1 MIFALPMV
9 LMLVLLFAA
18 PMAIVIYMSVHVSK
32 LSGSYYTLEFYRQAI
47 TDSLYLSVYWNTVA
61 ISVLSVAVGLLL
73 SYPVAYHLSRQT
85 VRVRAL
91 LSALVLLP
99 FYTSILVKS
108 YAFTVILGDDG
119 VINQMIGLVFGESTR
134 VSLLFNR
141 TGVIIAI
148 VHFVIPLMV
157 FPILASLVAQP
168 PALRTAAEVMGASNA
183 RIFWRITFPLSLPGV
198 ATGAIMSLIMSLGIF
213 ITPALLGGRRD
224 MMIANLINYYLRETL
239 DWQIAAALSIVLLAI
254 GMIFVVMLMRLR
266 GAQLFTNAS

>member
-85 VRVRAL
+85 VRMRAL

-119 VINQMIGLVFGESTR
+119 VINQVIGLVFGESTR